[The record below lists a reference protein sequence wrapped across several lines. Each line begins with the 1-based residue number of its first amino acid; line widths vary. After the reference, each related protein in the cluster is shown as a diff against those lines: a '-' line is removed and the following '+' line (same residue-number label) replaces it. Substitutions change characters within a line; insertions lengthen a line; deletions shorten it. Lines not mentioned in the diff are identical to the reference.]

1 MLRTVTRRRIA
12 VLLAAASL
20 IAGGVS
26 MSAAGPASAKT
37 PVACCSPG

>member
-20 IAGGVS
+20 LAGGVS
-26 MSAAGPASAKT
+26 MSAAGPASAR
-37 PVACCSPG
+37 PNACCTE